1 MHIFRAHKSM
11 PRAIYLGYHKRRY
24 TSKKSIKTSPIATAI
39 AIMNALITLALAI
52 AIMNALIT
60 LALVIAIMSA
70 LTKLAIA
77 IMNAL
82 TKLAIA
88 IKNALTT
95 LAIAIINALMVLTMA
110 KKPLNFTPKPDGL
123 QEAWLPRVLRKRT

>member
-11 PRAIYLGYHKRRY
+11 PRAIYLGYHKRRC
-24 TSKKSIKTSPIATAI
+24 TSKKSKKMSPIATAI

-52 AIMNALIT
+52 AIMNALTT
-60 LALVIAIMSA
+60 LAIAIMNALTTLAIAIMNA

-88 IKNALTT
+88 I
-95 LAIAIINALMVLTMA
+95 INALMVLTITA

-123 QEAWLPRVLRKRT
+123 QEAWLPRVLRKGT